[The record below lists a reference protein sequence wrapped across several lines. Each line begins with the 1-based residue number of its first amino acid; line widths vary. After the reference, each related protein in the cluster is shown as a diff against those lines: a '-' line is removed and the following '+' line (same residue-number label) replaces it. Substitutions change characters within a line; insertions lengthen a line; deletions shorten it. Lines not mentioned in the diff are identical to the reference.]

1 MKMRNLISI
10 ILSLLLISLFFIA
23 VTQTKSLAQEKGERE
38 LSPKYRAFLA
48 ETRLIMS
55 PEEEKVFLELKSDE
69 ERDGFIEKFWE
80 SRGGRGRGRGIQEN
94 VILFRMLRM
103 TQELD
108 LTEEQTAKIF
118 PKMNQIEKE
127 KLGLQKKVGEQFRAL
142 RLILED
148 ENPDQKKI
156 GEKVNA
162 ILELRHQVEGKD
174 KELESFLDENLT
186 LVQRAKYLIFTAD
199 FNRELREKLERA
211 RGLQQ
216 RLRNV
221 PRKR

>member
-1 MKMRNLISI
+1 MKMRSLISI
-10 ILSLLLISLFFIA
+10 ILSLLLTSLFFVA
-23 VTQTKSLAQEKGERE
+23 VTQTKSLAQEKNEKE
-38 LSPKYRAFLA
+38 LTPKYRAFLA
-48 ETRLIMS
+48 ETRLIIS

-69 ERDGFIEKFWE
+69 ERDRFIQKFWE
-80 SRGGRGRGRGIQEN
+80 SRGGRGRGIQEN

-108 LTEEQTAKIF
+108 LTEAQTAKIF

-127 KLGLQKKVGEQFRAL
+127 KAGLQKKVGEQFRAL
-142 RLILED
+142 RLLLE
-148 ENPDQKKI
+148 EESPDQKKI
-156 GEKVNA
+156 SEKVDA
-162 ILELRHQVEGKD
+162 ILELRHQVESKD

-186 LVQRAKYLIFTAD
+186 LLQRAKYLIFTAD
-199 FNRELREKLERA
+199 FNREIREKLEQA

>member
-10 ILSLLLISLFFIA
+10 ILSLLLISLLFMA
-23 VTQTKSLAQEKGERE
+23 VTQTKSLAQEKSERE
-38 LSPKYRAFLA
+38 FSPKHRAFLA

-55 PEEEKVFLELKSDE
+55 PEEEKVFLELKSDA
-69 ERDGFIEKFWE
+69 ERDRFIEKFWE
-80 SRGGRGRGRGIQEN
+80 SRGGRGRGIRLN
-94 VILFRMLRM
+94 LVLFRMLRM

-118 PKMNQIEKE
+118 PKMNQIEKG
-127 KLGLQKKVGEQFRAL
+127 KLGLQTKAGEQLRAL

-148 ENPDQKKI
+148 EKPDQKKI
-156 GEKVNA
+156 GERVKA
-162 ILELRHQVEGKD
+162 ILELRHQLESKD

-216 RLRNV
+216 RLRNA
-221 PRKR
+221 PRIK